1 MKRFQVN
8 TSIQGQPVDLT
19 VEEMGAATDSEYSFF
34 KVRKGRKWLAVIKM
48 DGECNLVKQ
57 DKTVFNEEDIKNLC
71 KEIFIH
77 IKGDDTGHSVIYL

>member
-8 TSIQGQPVDLT
+8 TSIQGQHVDLT

-57 DKTVFNEEDIKNLC
+57 GKTIFNEEDVKSLC
-71 KEIFIH
+71 KEIFMH
-77 IKGDDTGHSVIYL
+77 LKKDDAEMGLIYL